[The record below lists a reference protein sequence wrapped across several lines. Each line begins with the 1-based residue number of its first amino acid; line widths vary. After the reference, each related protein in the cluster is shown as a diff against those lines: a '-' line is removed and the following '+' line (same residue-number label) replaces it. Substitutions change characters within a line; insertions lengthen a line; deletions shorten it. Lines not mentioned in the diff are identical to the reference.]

1 MTQSKPTTTLRQQR
15 MPTVSW
21 GDIIPLG
28 GPRFSRSLGFLGV
41 SVVNLWVLCS
51 SSSSV
56 CSLQSPQGIS
66 DCGEGLGPDVDLA
79 KSTVLLVPEWPCTNV
94 LEHFFLLVW
103 FWWWVGCV

>member
-1 MTQSKPTTTLRQQR
+1 MATGFPCDIPGELSRASLPGYLNMQWRTNWGMTQSKPSTTPRQQR

-41 SVVNLWVLCS
+41 NVVNLWVLCS

-66 DCGEGLGPDVDLA
+66 DWVEGLGPDVDFA
-79 KSTVLLVPEWPCTNV
+79 R
-94 LEHFFLLVW
+94 
-103 FWWWVGCV
+103 